1 MGGQMLEPKGH
12 PNRLGVWGWVGGGRW
27 GVDRYLYSLH
37 RMTGIGLLLYFVLHI
52 VVTSS
57 RALGK
62 ESWENAMGMVTGHW
76 LFHLG
81 EFLVFVAFAF
91 HALNG
96 IRLILVELGIG
107 VGKPIE
113 PIYPYKTSLHVQ
125 RPLAV
130 AAILLTAVLAVLG
143 GLDFFVWH

>member
-1 MGGQMLEPKGH
+1 MLKAKGY
-12 PNRLGVWGWVGGGRW
+12 PNHLEIWGWVGGGRW
-27 GVDRYLYSLH
+27 GPERYLYTLH
-37 RMTGIGLLLYFVLHI
+37 RVTGLGLLAYFLLHI
-52 VVTSS
+52 IVTSS
-57 RALGK
+57 RALGQ
-62 ESWENAMGMVTGHW
+62 ESWELAMAGVSGSIF
-76 LFHLG
+76 LIG
-81 EFLVFVAFAF
+81 EYLVFLAFAF

-96 IRLILVELGIG
+96 VRLALVELGIG

-130 AAILLTAVLAVLG
+130 GAMVLTAILVIVG